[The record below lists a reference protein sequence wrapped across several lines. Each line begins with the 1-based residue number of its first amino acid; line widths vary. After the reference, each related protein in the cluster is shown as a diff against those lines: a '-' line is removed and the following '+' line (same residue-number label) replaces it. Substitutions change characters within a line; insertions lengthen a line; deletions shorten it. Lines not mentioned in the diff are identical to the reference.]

1 MRISKKSFKTFLA
14 TCATLL
20 VVAGIHQEFV
30 LNREN
35 KFKRVKT
42 EAVKDS
48 DEDIISCSELANYEV
63 VEMKKNNESQLYI
76 AKANNFNDD
85 NKKIYYDIFTGEDI
99 IGDNEDS
106 FITSTP
112 IEYYLYGDN
121 IKEEYTKDELVV
133 LLNNIKENYDYQEVL
148 SLKKEM

>member
-1 MRISKKSFKTFLA
+1 MRISKKSFKMFLA
-14 TCATLL
+14 TCATVL
-20 VVAGIHQEFV
+20 VLAGVHQEFV
-30 LNREN
+30 LNKEN
-35 KFKRVKT
+35 KFKTVKT
-42 EAVKDS
+42 EKGQ
-48 DEDIISCSELANYEV
+48 DENSDIISCSELVNYEV

-76 AKANNFNDD
+76 AKANNFN
-85 NKKIYYDIFTGEDI
+85 NEEKKIYYDIFTGEDI
-99 IGDNEDS
+99 IGNDEDS
-106 FITSTP
+106 FVTSTP